1 MKKFIL
7 SLLFVIGI
15 LFSMSSCVTP
25 AYSQDVVITSDSEDV
40 DVSLVIRYGTPY
52 YYNGSLLYYM
62 YDGFYY
68 YPYLRNYR
76 YYYYRYSR
84 PLPPPMVVRHFEPR
98 HHDRPHVGNH
108 GRNPQ
113 VRSSTFGRHHQ
124 PRGHSNFGGNRGN
137 FNRGGGGNYGNRHFG
152 GRR

>member
-1 MKKFIL
+1 MKKLVF
-7 SLLFVIGI
+7 SLLFGIGI

-25 AYSQDVVITSDSEDV
+25 VYSQDVVITSDSEDF

-76 YYYYRYSR
+76 YYYYRYSM
-84 PLPPPMVVRHFEPR
+84 PLPPPRGVRHFEPS
-98 HHDRPHVGNH
+98 HHNRPYVGNH

-113 VRSSTFGRHHQ
+113 VRSSTFGNHHH
-124 PRGHSNFGGNRGN
+124 PRSHSNFGVNKRGCGNHV
-137 FNRGGGGNYGNRHFG
+137 NRHFG